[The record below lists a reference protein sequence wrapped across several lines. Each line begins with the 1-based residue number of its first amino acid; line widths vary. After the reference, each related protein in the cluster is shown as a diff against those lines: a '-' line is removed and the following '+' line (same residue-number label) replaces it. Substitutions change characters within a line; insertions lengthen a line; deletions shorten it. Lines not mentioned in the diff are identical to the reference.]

1 MSSERRSLVRPL
13 ALAMVIAGLLGAWA
27 WIGDEPESPSAALP
41 KRARKANPTTAVSQA
56 TASPAAPADPSA
68 DQKPTRVAGSEL
80 PSAPRPSL
88 PLASTAIQD
97 AAPAKAPAILPT
109 PEQAAVPRTEPL
121 ATAPE
126 GAQATVSSTQIVG
139 DPPKAGSIQSP
150 LRAMQPPSGA
160 VVPVPR
166 EAVSPK
172 VVRYAERLVTQYDED
187 QDGQLSEAEWQ
198 PFGESFRVSDLD
210 RDGVI
215 TIDEVARRIAAY
227 ARRRTL
233 HSMPLAAPTPAE
245 IAAASPTTASGNVA
259 SGSGGTASGAPRP
272 ARRYFVPAGRL
283 PGGLPEWF
291 NERDTD
297 GDGQLTLA
305 EFAPDARPDQSLEF
319 ETFDANRDGVITSQE
334 GAREQSRRAAA
345 EAEAAAQA
353 AEAQAAANPVAP
365 VATAPRP

>member
-1 MSSERRSLVRPL
+1 MSSKRRSLVRPL

-27 WIGDEPESPSAALP
+27 WIGDEPEPPSAALP
-41 KRARKANPTTAVSQA
+41 KRTRRAEATAVSQA
-56 TASPAAPADPSA
+56 KAPPTASATVSADRKPSPADSVESSPPTAPAPG
-68 DQKPTRVAGSEL
+68 AGG
-80 PSAPRPSL
+80 P
-88 PLASTAIQD
+88 I
-97 AAPAKAPAILPT
+97 
-109 PEQAAVPRTEPL
+109 AVPESSVSSTP
-121 ATAPE
+121 
-126 GAQATVSSTQIVG
+126 AQATVPRSDATATATEATQAAVSSSPVLD

-150 LRAMQPPSGA
+150 LRAMLPPSGA
-160 VVPVPR
+160 VVPVPL

-172 VVRYAERLVTQYDED
+172 VVRYAERLVQQYDED

-215 TIDEVARRIAAY
+215 TVDEVARRIAAY

-245 IAAASPTTASGNVA
+245 IAAASPTTSGNAA
-259 SGSGGTASGAPRP
+259 SGSGGLASAPPRP

-305 EFAPDARPDQSLEF
+305 EFAPDARPELALEF
-319 ETFDANRDGVITSQE
+319 EAFDANRDGVITSQE
-334 GAREQSRRAAA
+334 GAREQSRRTAA

-353 AEAQAAANPVAP
+353 AAAQAAANPVAP